1 MPVPHAQSPIR
12 LMRLTGCHAG
22 VTPGVG
28 AREANYARQMSPTAG
43 VRRVRDYFRSY
54 NLRIRVLLPTGL
66 LIVAL
71 AAGCA
76 SSAPTVSDE
85 RAEVLADVVE
95 RWILEV
101 EDLRIVLEGVTDANS
116 SVRSIRDVR
125 SRVNAMRS
133 IMLEAGERSDDDE
146 AYVQAEFGDR
156 ARA

>member
-1 MPVPHAQSPIR
+1 MPA
-12 LMRLTGCHAG
+12 
-22 VTPGVG
+22 
-28 AREANYARQMSPTAG
+28 
-43 VRRVRDYFRSY
+43 
-54 NLRIRVLLPTGL
+54 GL

-76 SSAPTVSDE
+76 SSAPAVSDE
-85 RAEVLADVVE
+85 RAELLADVVE

-101 EDLRIVLEGVTDANS
+101 EDLRIVVEGVTDANS
-116 SVRSIRDVR
+116 SIRSIRNVR

-156 ARA
+156 LGEATILLDAERRRLGIDGTIGTEIPDMLAFYPRFGDS